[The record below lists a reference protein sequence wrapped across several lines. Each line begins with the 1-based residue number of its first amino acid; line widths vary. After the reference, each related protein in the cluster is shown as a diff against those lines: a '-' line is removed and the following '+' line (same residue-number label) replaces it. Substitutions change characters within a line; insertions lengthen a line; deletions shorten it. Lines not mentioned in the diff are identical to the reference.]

1 MTGSGFPS
9 SGVPIR
15 KKRPTIAS
23 MSCSLGPSG
32 ISGGWLLCV
41 EATVFPDRNSPTEVF
56 TMSRTIARSVR
67 GIKGLLGR
75 HPCTLTNRPHGLIE
89 PTGTLSIWPS
99 RIGQTRAM
107 IPTNGRR
114 NRESRM
120 PHTSKLWQLEA
131 MTHIPNHDTP
141 PWLWSESLLQVSSH
155 KDSGTFE
162 IRYNCSDQ

>member
-1 MTGSGFPS
+1 MEMAEMWAECGQIFGDR
-9 SGVPIR
+9 GER
-15 KKRPTIAS
+15 Q
-23 MSCSLGPSG
+23 SLS
-32 ISGGWLLCV
+32 
-41 EATVFPDRNSPTEVF
+41 
-56 TMSRTIARSVR
+56 
-67 GIKGLLGR
+67 GR

-141 PWLWSESLLQVSSH
+141 PWLWSE
-155 KDSGTFE
+155 
-162 IRYNCSDQ
+162 R

>member
-1 MTGSGFPS
+1 MGEGHVCCNESLKAGPMESKSAISSLFPP
-9 SGVPIR
+9 VF
-15 KKRPTIAS
+15 RPYVSFAFCGLPGHFPGRPLFDSLCLTAPVRAVRHFFEKWQECGQIA
-23 MSCSLGPSG
+23 GRQSG
-32 ISGGWLLCV
+32 IG
-41 EATVFPDRNSPTEVF
+41 
-56 TMSRTIARSVR
+56 VR

-107 IPTNGRR
+107 IPTSGRR

-141 PWLWSESLLQVSSH
+141 PWLWSE
-155 KDSGTFE
+155 
-162 IRYNCSDQ
+162 R